1 MRKIFWLIAL
11 ALLGVVAC
19 KKQSFLDDKTT
30 SLIDA
35 NAVFSDSIRTM
46 SFLNRLYE
54 EMPFN
59 FIRDRWEGGNTVQGT
74 DDSEFNLANPV
85 RRSVAL
91 YLGNYS
97 AQEFRHSDAWEVPW
111 NNIRRANLLLSRL
124 STTPLSPTLQS
135 RVRGEAKFMRA
146 YFYAY
151 LAMNFGGMPLIG
163 DTLFGKDD
171 NINVPRA
178 SFEETVNY
186 IVKDLDEATALLP
199 VPGVQAVGGYED
211 RDYGRVTKGS
221 CMALKARLLLYAAS
235 PLSNGGTIAG
245 ASEEQKKVAGYP
257 TYSVARWQA
266 AADAADAVIRS
277 NYYRLFVDNS
287 KPGLGFYKVFLER
300 VNPEF
305 ILFLN
310 QGSNKYFEQGWNPPT
325 RGGNNNLRP
334 TQNIVECFPM
344 KNGKSIKDPTSGF
357 DPRNPY
363 ANRDPRF
370 NYSIIFNGSRY
381 QRANAGV
388 DTVFTYANQPV
399 TNPVR
404 NLTNDAYDESVMPPG
419 ARQTGYYAR
428 KMCDSNIAQNSA
440 GNTLRGWS
448 LLRYAEILLS
458 YAEAINEVG
467 QVAKAYE
474 KMIELRNR
482 AGIDAGADGLY
493 GMKPGM
499 TVNEMREFIRNER
512 RIELAFEGDYRWD
525 DIRRWKIAEVVN
537 NGKLRS
543 IKIERTPGTMAYT
556 YTEVLG
562 LVPHFFAPKMY
573 LFPIPGIEIR
583 KMPAMI
589 QNPGW

>member
-1 MRKIFWLIAL
+1 
-11 ALLGVVAC
+11 
-19 KKQSFLDDKTT
+19 
-30 SLIDA
+30 
-35 NAVFSDSIRTM
+35 
-46 SFLNRLYE
+46 
-54 EMPFN
+54 
-59 FIRDRWEGGNTVQGT
+59 
-74 DDSEFNLANPV
+74 
-85 RRSVAL
+85 
-91 YLGNYS
+91 
-97 AQEFRHSDAWEVPW
+97 
-111 NNIRRANLLLSRL
+111 
-124 STTPLSPTLQS
+124 
-135 RVRGEAKFMRA
+135 
-146 YFYAY
+146 
-151 LAMNFGGMPLIG
+151 
-163 DTLFGKDD
+163 
-171 NINVPRA
+171 
-178 SFEETVNY
+178 
-186 IVKDLDEATALLP
+186 
-199 VPGVQAVGGYED
+199 
-211 RDYGRVTKGS
+211 
-221 CMALKARLLLYAAS
+221 
-235 PLSNGGTIAG
+235 
-245 ASEEQKKVAGYP
+245 
-257 TYSVARWQA
+257 
-266 AADAADAVIRS
+266 
-277 NYYRLFVDNS
+277 
-287 KPGLGFYKVFLER
+287 
-300 VNPEF
+300 
-305 ILFLN
+305 
-310 QGSNKYFEQGWNPPT
+310 
-325 RGGNNNLRP
+325 
-334 TQNIVECFPM
+334 
-344 KNGKSIKDPTSGF
+344 
-357 DPRNPY
+357 
-363 ANRDPRF
+363 
-370 NYSIIFNGSRY
+370 
-381 QRANAGV
+381 
-388 DTVFTYANQPV
+388 
-399 TNPVR
+399 
-404 NLTNDAYDESVMPPG
+404 MPPG